1 METHYIKTKDNYILK
16 VYRIPHSK
24 NYKNIK
30 VKIKNGTN
38 KNFNN
43 TNNSTIP
50 KPGILLFHGLIDS
63 SDSWFA
69 NYESKVLPFI
79 LANNGYDVVNLSFF

>member
-1 METHYIKTKDNYILK
+1 METHYIRTKDNYILK
-16 VYRIPHSK
+16 VYRIPHAK

-30 VKIKNGTN
+30 NNAKSH
-38 KNFNN
+38 NN
-43 TNNSTIP
+43 TIISL

-79 LANNGYDVVNLSFF
+79 LANNGYDVVSKFIF